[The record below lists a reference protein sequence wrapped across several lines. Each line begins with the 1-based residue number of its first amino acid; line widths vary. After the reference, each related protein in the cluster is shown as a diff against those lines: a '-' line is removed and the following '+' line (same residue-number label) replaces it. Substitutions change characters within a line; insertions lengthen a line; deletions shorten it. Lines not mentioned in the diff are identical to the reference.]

1 MRIMFAVPCY
11 WPSQDGVTIITSY
24 LAEGL
29 AAKGHEVFVLTSA
42 GDGGRQSLPEED
54 NHAGVK
60 IRRMRVH
67 TRWPLFIKGR
77 DKKST
82 KAVYRRA
89 VKDFAPDVLVVG
101 CAQTWTLDWIMS
113 GLKDL
118 DCVKVFYSHGYSA
131 WKTDV
136 SYGRYLKKRDVVGA
150 WAAYKADRYYKKLH
164 RYIRL
169 FDRTIYLSE
178 DSNASVYAKRYGL
191 TNGRVLKNAIDDR
204 FFSEEMRHG
213 YEEKECVS
221 YLFVA
226 NYNQNKN
233 QEMLIRAFAA
243 AGIGKSRLILVGF
256 EENAYYEH
264 LREVIGKT
272 LQGQPD
278 KEVQFCIR
286 YDREKVIDLYRT
298 SDVFT
303 CSSLS
308 ENYPI
313 VAHEAAAVGM
323 PIISTNVG
331 IYDRID
337 GAYIVEDAAQ
347 MARAMEELYYD
358 AGERARRGQAV
369 YEWVCRQECRI
380 RDKVD
385 WMERDMKELA
395 EKRVQV
401 KGNEERNLRII

>member
-24 LAEGL
+24 LAGGL
-29 AAKGHEVFVLTSA
+29 AARGHDVFVLTSA
-42 GDGGRQSLPEED
+42 GNGGLQVLPETDSHE
-54 NHAGVK
+54 GVR
-60 IRRMRVH
+60 ITRMRVH
-67 TRWPLFIKGR
+67 TRWPLLIKGR
-77 DKKST
+77 DNRST
-82 KAVYRRA
+82 KEVYRKA
-89 VKDFAPDVLVVG
+89 VKDYAPDVLVVV
-101 CAQTWTLDWIMS
+101 CAQTWTLDWIMPC
-113 GLKDL
+113 LKKL

-164 RYIRL
+164 RYIGL

-178 DSNASVYAKRYGL
+178 DSNAAVYAKRYGL

-204 FFSEEMRHG
+204 FFSEDMRHG
-213 YEEKECVS
+213 YEEKACIS

-243 AGIGKSRLILVGF
+243 ADIGKSRLLLVGF

-264 LREVIGKT
+264 LRDVIRET
-272 LQGQPD
+272 LHGQPD
-278 KEVQFCIR
+278 KEVQFCIHVSR
-286 YDREKVIDLYRT
+286 DEVLELYRT

-313 VAHEAAAVGM
+313 VAHEAAATGM

-337 GAYIVEDAAQ
+337 GAYIVENTEQ
-347 MARAMEELYYD
+347 MSQAMEKLYHD

-380 RDKVD
+380 QDKVD
-385 WMERDMKELA
+385 WMERDMKELL
-395 EKRVQV
+395 
-401 KGNEERNLRII
+401 ERRG

>member
-24 LAEGL
+24 LAGGL
-29 AAKGHEVFVLTSA
+29 ATKGHEVFVLTSA
-42 GDGGRQSLPEED
+42 GNGGLQKLPEED
-54 NHAGVK
+54 VHEDVK
-60 IRRMRVH
+60 ITRMRIH

-82 KAVYRRA
+82 KEVYRKA
-89 VKDFAPDVLVVG
+89 VKDYAPDVLVVV
-101 CAQTWTLDWIMS
+101 CSQTWTLDWIMPC
-113 GLKDL
+113 LKKL
-118 DCVKVFYSHGYSA
+118 NCVKIFYSHGYSA
-131 WKTDV
+131 WKTEV
-136 SYGRYLKKRDVVGA
+136 SYSDFLKKRDIVGA
-150 WAAYKADRYYKKLH
+150 WVAYRAKRYYKKLH

-178 DSNASVYAKRYGL
+178 DSNAAVYAKLYGL
-191 TNGRVLKNAIDDR
+191 TNGKVLKNAIDDR
-204 FFSEEMRHG
+204 FFSEEMRHN

-233 QEMLIRAFAA
+233 QEMLIRVFAA
-243 AGIGKSRLILVGF
+243 ADIGKSELILVGF

-264 LREVIGKT
+264 LREVIGET
-272 LQGQPD
+272 LREQTD
-278 KEVQFCIR
+278 KEVRFCIR
-286 YDREKVIDLYRT
+286 FDRDKVIDLYRT
-298 SDVFT
+298 SDVFI

-337 GAYIVEDAAQ
+337 GAYIVEDAEQ
-347 MARAMEELYYD
+347 MKRAMEELYYD
-358 AGERARRGQAV
+358 AGERARRGKAAH
-369 YEWVCRQECRI
+369 EWVCGQGCRI

-385 WMERDMKELA
+385 WMERDMAELA
-395 EKRVQV
+395 KRRGIM
-401 KGNEERNLRII
+401 KGAKDEAI

>member
-24 LAEGL
+24 LAGGL
-29 AAKGHEVFVLTSA
+29 AAKGHDVFVLTSA
-42 GDGGRQSLPEED
+42 GNGGLQVLSEED
-54 NHAGVK
+54 SHDGVK

-82 KAVYRRA
+82 KAVYRKA
-89 VKDFAPDVLVVG
+89 VQDFAPDVLVVV
-101 CAQTWTLDWIMS
+101 CAQTWTLDWILPC
-113 GLKDL
+113 LKNL
-118 DCVKVFYSHGYSA
+118 DCVKIFYSHGYSA

-136 SYGRYLKKRDVVGA
+136 SCGSYLKKRDVVGA
-150 WAAYKADRYYKKLH
+150 WAAYRADRYYKKLH

-178 DSNASVYAKRYGL
+178 DSNAAVYAKQYGL

-204 FFSEEMRHG
+204 FFDEDMRHG
-213 YEEKECVS
+213 YEEKACIS

-233 QEMLIRAFAA
+233 QEMLIRAFGEAK
-243 AGIGKSRLILVGF
+243 IGKSRLVLVGF
-256 EENAYYEH
+256 EENAYYER
-264 LREVIGKT
+264 LLEVIREKVD
-272 LQGQPD
+272 GQPD
-278 KEVQFCIR
+278 KEVQFCIHVSR
-286 YDREKVIDLYRT
+286 DTVIDLYRT
-298 SDVFT
+298 CDVFT

-313 VAHEAAAVGM
+313 VAHEAAATGM
-323 PIISTNVG
+323 PVISTNVG

-337 GAYIVEDAAQ
+337 GAYIVEDTAQ
-347 MARAMEELYYD
+347 MRRAMEELYHD
-358 AGERARRGQAV
+358 AEERARRGQAA
-369 YEWVCRQECRI
+369 YEWVCGQGCRI
-380 RDKVD
+380 RDKVE
-385 WMERDMKELA
+385 WMERDMRELL
-395 EKRVQV
+395 EK
-401 KGNEERNLRII
+401 KRI

>member
-29 AAKGHEVFVLTSA
+29 AEKGHEVFVLTSA
-42 GDGGRQSLPEED
+42 GDGGRQILPEED

-67 TRWPLFIKGR
+67 TRWPLFIRGR
-77 DKKST
+77 DQKST
-82 KAVYRRA
+82 KAVYRKA
-89 VKDFAPDVLVVG
+89 VKDFAPDVLVVV
-101 CAQTWTLDWIMS
+101 CAQTWTLDWIMPC
-113 GLKDL
+113 LEKL

-131 WKTDV
+131 WKPEAVYSDF
-136 SYGRYLKKRDVVGA
+136 LKKGDIVGA
-150 WAAYKADRYYKKLH
+150 WAAYRAKRYYKKLH

-169 FDRTIYLSE
+169 FDRTIYLSA
-178 DSNASVYAKRYGL
+178 DSNAAVYAEQFGL

-204 FFSEEMRHG
+204 FFSEEIRHG
-213 YEEKECVS
+213 YEEKACLS

-233 QEMLIRAFAA
+233 QEMLIRAYAA
-243 AGIGKSRLILVGF
+243 AEIEKSRLILVGF

-264 LREVIGKT
+264 LREVIRET
-272 LQGQPD
+272 LHGQPH
-278 KEVQFCIR
+278 KEVRFCIR

-313 VAHEAAAVGM
+313 VAHEAAAVGL

-347 MARAMEELYYD
+347 MTRAMEELYYD
-358 AGERARRGQAV
+358 ARERVRRGQAA
-369 YEWVCRQECRI
+369 YRWVCGQGCRI

-385 WMERDMKELA
+385 WMERDMRELS
-395 EKRVQV
+395 
-401 KGNEERNLRII
+401 ERKTK